1 MMAETK
7 KHGGRDKS
15 LMAKQSWGRQR
26 QKNTRQ
32 RQKNTR
38 QRQKNM
44 RQRQKNTSALVLE
57 ARASEARLLLALKNV
72 AYPAFAIT
80 VDQNIFFPITRFAS
94 IISEPKSII

>member
-1 MMAETK
+1 MAETK

-38 QRQKNM
+38 QRQKNTWQRQKNM

-57 ARASEARLLLALKNV
+57 ARASEARLLLALKN
-72 AYPAFAIT
+72 T
-80 VDQNIFFPITRFAS
+80 TS
-94 IISEPKSII
+94 